1 MTTVQRPKPVA
12 PRDRAF
18 RLELILQRPLLWG
31 SGVVA
36 MVVLLVA
43 LGQFGRW
50 GFVPILLA
58 VAVPVAAAPPDPARE
73 DWLRGTLA
81 ISRAD
86 HVRARVRFVLLTQ
99 LGLLLIA
106 ALVILVGPHLGS
118 DDPAVLQ
125 QMRLGGLSL
134 SVPTLEYWQ
143 DLVMWAAAVL
153 WTHIWVGR
161 DALRSSSMVMWAR
174 ALISY
179 LGMYI
184 VVMAVSGGAQM
195 LARTLLARVGLVD
208 VAVSVTW
215 IVLTVTGAV
224 LVGGGLL
231 VLRWR
236 SEVWARAA

>member
-1 MTTVQRPKPVA
+1 M
-12 PRDRAF
+12 
-18 RLELILQRPLLWG
+18 
-31 SGVVA
+31 
-36 MVVLLVA
+36 
-43 LGQFGRW
+43 
-50 GFVPILLA
+50 
-58 VAVPVAAAPPDPARE
+58 
-73 DWLRGTLA
+73 
-81 ISRAD
+81 
-86 HVRARVRFVLLTQ
+86 RFVLLSQ

-125 QMRLGGLSL
+125 RMRLGGLSL

-143 DLVMWAAAVL
+143 NLVVWASAVL

-161 DALRSSSMVMWAR
+161 DALRSSSTVMWAR

-179 LGMYI
+179 LGMYV

-195 LARTLLARVGLVD
+195 LARALLARVGVVD
-208 VAVSVTW
+208 VAASVTW
-215 IVLTVTGAV
+215 IVLAVAGAV